1 MKKFL
6 IYYIQYFCYICRAS
20 YVFHRNS
27 ECIFTEIN
35 VGSYNK
41 EYLNSLHLPKVYQSL
56 LNKVFE
62 QKFENIKEEYRDSM
76 REK

>member
-1 MKKFL
+1 MSWFYHTKYFIRFNTTL
-6 IYYIQYFCYICRAS
+6 NIYGADSKCNFS
-20 YVFHRNS
+20 
-27 ECIFTEIN
+27 EIN
-35 VGSYNK
+35 VGSSYK

-62 QKFENIKEEYRDSM
+62 QKFENIKEVYRDSM